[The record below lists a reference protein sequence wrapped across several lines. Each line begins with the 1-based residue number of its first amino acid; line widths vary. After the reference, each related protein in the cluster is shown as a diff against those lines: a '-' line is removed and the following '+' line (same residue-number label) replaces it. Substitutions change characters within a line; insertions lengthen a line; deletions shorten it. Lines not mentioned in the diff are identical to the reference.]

1 MNAIWTAAPLTRT
14 WSRSDPSLAR
24 GLTRALD
31 HARLIQRLGTDAKPS
46 DVSRTPRFDGRGRD
60 HRPRKPSDAD
70 VAPRPRGREAIDR
83 NQNAWEGAP
92 AGCQLSLSRVR
103 VHQVVRTAGL
113 TNLKLTGAGI
123 HPVVTPVTIAT

>member
-1 MNAIWTAAPLTRT
+1 MNAIWNAAPLTRT

-46 DVSRTPRFDGRGRD
+46 DVSRMPRFDGRGRD

-70 VAPRPRGREAIDR
+70 VAPRPRGRDAFDR
-83 NQNAWEGAP
+83 NQNAWEGTP
-92 AGCQLSLSRVR
+92 ADYQLSLSQMR

-113 TNLKLTGAGI
+113 TNAEAAKGAIGCVRFAPTLI
-123 HPVVTPVTIAT
+123 